1 MILKVLKNEKYAGDL
16 CQKKTITPDYLSH
29 RKKKNEG
36 EEEMVYLK
44 NHHTPIIDRVL
55 WERTQKELERRSLS
69 YHKASQCSRD
79 VYKRQQQVI
88 AECMEEANLAEREL
102 SRKMDAEAV
111 STLEEQG
118 MKVTYP
124 DKTEPVS
131 YTHLDVYKRQQ

>member
-1 MILKVLKNEKYAGDL
+1 MAP
-16 CQKKTITPDYLSH
+16 KTW
-29 RKKKNEG
+29 N
-36 EEEMVYLK
+36 
-44 NHHTPIIDRVL
+44 
-55 WERTQKELERRSLS
+55 SLT
-69 YHKASQCSRD
+69 D
-79 VYKRQQQVI
+79 EDQQVI

-131 YTHLDVYKRQQ
+131 YTHLLVHDIIQRVDQHADDSRYREFGQ